1 MLPER
6 LLCEGTLLVV
16 LFLEVRAD
24 VMAVASR
31 DLVARDIRQGEGLL
45 LDVLAVDLVLVD
57 VVDAVPDCLDLV
69 REVVEEDCLVL
80 QLQL

>member
-16 LFLEVRAD
+16 LFLEVGAD